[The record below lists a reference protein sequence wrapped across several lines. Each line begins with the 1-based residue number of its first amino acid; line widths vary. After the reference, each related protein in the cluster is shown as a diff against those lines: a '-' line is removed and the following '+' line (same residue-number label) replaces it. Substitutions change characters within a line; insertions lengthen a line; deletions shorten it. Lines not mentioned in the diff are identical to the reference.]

1 MLFLLL
7 LPLSWESMDS
17 GLRPEAEV
25 CVHLSLPDPF
35 LLPLHLCS
43 SPNSYLQELSACVGN
58 GRAESEAALSQEWEG
73 RENYLLLTWGSGLC
87 PGPAATLE
95 PWEVKRALQKHA
107 TLVFLFLYTYF
118 PVLNL
123 QSRWRK
129 WPGPVT
135 ASSDP
140 SSHGRSHTELCQQV
154 ALAAGYSQSLSPE
167 LTAAF
172 GFLQHKM
179 DDIYANPPSLCS
191 LCCLLTPLVFP
202 RAFRCALKLAVL
214 QFSAGQ

>member
-1 MLFLLL
+1 MC
-7 LPLSWESMDS
+7 PSLSPQSFS
-17 GLRPEAEV
+17 PSTAPV
-25 CVHLSLPDPF
+25 QF
-35 LLPLHLCS
+35 
-43 SPNSYLQELSACVGN
+43 PNSYLQELSACVGN

-73 RENYLLLTWGSGLC
+73 RDNYLLLTWGAGLC

-95 PWEVKRALQKHA
+95 PWEGKRALQKHA
-107 TLVFLFLYTYF
+107 TLVFFFNIYIF
-118 PVLNL
+118 SSLNL

-154 ALAAGYSQSLSPE
+154 ALATGYSQSLSPAH
-167 LTAAF
+167 TAAF

-179 DDIYANPPSLCS
+179 DDIYANPPSLHS
-191 LCCLLTPLVFP
+191 LCRLPTPLSFP
-202 RAFRCALKLAVL
+202 QLSDVH
-214 QFSAGQ
+214 